1 MLKNIIYITIS
12 ILIFF
17 IGVLIYGIILNSS
30 EISLSDAMKKKGIK
44 NLENVHLVI
53 HREEYKLQLF
63 SGKKLIK
70 EYKVVFGRN
79 NSSVKKSK
87 TDFVTPLGKYKIC
100 SIIKKSKYYRTFKL
114 NYPNSY
120 NADVALRNG
129 SINKSEYLKIVNAD
143 KDGKCPPGN
152 TKLGSNI
159 SIHGIGKYNFIFN
172 NLPFVFNW
180 TNGSIALSNQD
191 IDELYSVI
199 KVGTSIEIKN

>member
-1 MLKNIIYITIS
+1 M
-12 ILIFF
+12 IFF
-17 IGVLIYGIILNSS
+17 IGVLIYGIILNSG
-30 EISLSDAMKKKGIK
+30 EVSLSKAMKKKGIK

-70 EYKVVFGRN
+70 EYKTVFGRN
-79 NSSVKKSK
+79 NSFIKRSKS
-87 TDFVTPLGKYKIC
+87 DFVTPLGKYKIYK
-100 SIIKKSKYYRTFKL
+100 IIKKSRYYKTFKL

-120 NADVALRNG
+120 NAAVALRNG
-129 SINKSEYLKIVNAD
+129 NISKSEYLEIVNAD
-143 KDGKCPPGN
+143 KDGKVPPEN

-159 SIHGIGKYNFIFN
+159 SIHGIGKYNFIFK

-191 IDELYSVI
+191 IDELYSVV
-199 KVGTSIEIKN
+199 KVGTSVEIKN